1 MSEDDLA
8 VPVNCPVCETTTRV
22 SVSGVAR
29 AITTHN
35 ENQHASDDIIGVD
48 PTIVDRIAALAAE
61 ESGLADE

>member
-8 VPVNCPVCETTTRV
+8 VPVNCPVCETITRV
-22 SVSGVAR
+22 SVAGVAR

-35 ENQHASDDIIGVD
+35 ENQHASDEVIGID